1 MTTRSLA
8 ELELEITQRAEQ
20 TDKERL
26 AEVEKHAKELA
37 EFQMKEQ
44 AEIVAANARS
54 KAVEEHV
61 EQQKRNKAI
70 AEGIAKQ
77 TETASRVRLEAE
89 QNAKDEELRHRK
101 EQAERLRKEI
111 ERATFLD
118 EQHAKN
124 MKDLEY
130 KAPLV
135 EVDTEDTSHLTGE
148 AAVGTDGSTP
158 DTPEMS
164 AHLKRILRL
173 R

>member
-1 MTTRSLA
+1 MKSLA
-8 ELELEITQRAEQ
+8 ELELEIAQRAEQ
-20 TDKERL
+20 TDKEHL

-37 EFQMKEQ
+37 EYQMREQ
-44 AEIVAANARS
+44 AEIVAINDKS
-54 KAVEEHV
+54 KAIEAHV
-61 EQQKRNKAI
+61 EQQKQAKAI
-70 AEGIAKQ
+70 AEGMAKQ
-77 TETASRVRLEAE
+77 AETASRVRLEAE
-89 QNAKDEELRHRK
+89 QNAKDEEIRRRK

-111 ERATFLD
+111 EKATFLE
-118 EQHAKN
+118 EQHTKN

-130 KAPLV
+130 KTVPVAAS
-135 EVDTEDTSHLTGE
+135 TEDTSHLTGE